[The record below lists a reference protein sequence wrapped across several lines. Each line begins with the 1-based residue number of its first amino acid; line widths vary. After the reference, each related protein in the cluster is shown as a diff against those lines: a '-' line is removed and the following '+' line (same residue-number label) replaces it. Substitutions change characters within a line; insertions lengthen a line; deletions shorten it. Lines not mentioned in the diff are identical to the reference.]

1 MNREDRRALGSV
13 RYHVAGKGYFERRVL
28 KRTAGAWSLWALAVG
43 AVVSGNFFGWNL
55 GLAVGGFGGLAI
67 ATAIAAVMYL
77 CLCVSLAELSAA
89 LPHSG
94 GAYSF
99 GRAAMGPWAGLVAGL
114 AGTLVYVV
122 TPAAIAVAI
131 GGYLG
136 AIFDDLFGVGIAGPV
151 WSLLAYALFVGLN
164 LWSGELAFKVAI
176 ATTFAALAILAIFW
190 IGALPHFSWEQA
202 LDIPPRDGNGLW
214 RPFGWSGV
222 AAALPFAIWFYL
234 AVELLPLAAEETH
247 DPKQDLPK
255 GLLYSIATLI
265 GASLLT
271 LLLCA
276 GIAPGAEAA
285 GSARAPLSLAF
296 QTVFGERIG
305 TSLLALIA
313 LAGLIA
319 SFHCLIYA
327 YGRNIYAL
335 SRAGYLPHWLSLT
348 HATRRTPQRALIA
361 GALLGYLLALSIS
374 LGRSLFGL
382 PVGAALLDMAVLG
395 ATIAYL
401 LQMAS
406 FVLLRRKLPDIER
419 PYVSPLGTAGACLAG
434 AIALMVLVTLLAQS
448 NQLAIFGCALWFA
461 AGLTYFALH
470 GRKTLVYAP
479 EEAFA
484 VKHPTAQEPKKTL
497 DAALP

>member
-13 RYHVAGKGYFERRVL
+13 RYHVAGKGYFEQRGLR
-28 KRTAGAWSLWALAVG
+28 RTAGAWSLWALGVG
-43 AVVSGNFFGWNL
+43 AVVSGDFFGWNL
-55 GLAVGGFGGLAI
+55 GLAAGGFGGLVI
-67 ATAIAAVMYL
+67 ATAIVAAMYL

-99 GRAAMGPWAGLVAGL
+99 CRAAMGPWAGLVAGL
-114 AGTLVYVV
+114 AATLVYVL
-122 TPAAIAVAI
+122 TPAVIAVAI

-164 LWSGELAFKVAI
+164 LWSVELAFKVAVV
-176 ATTFAALAILAIFW
+176 AAFVALAILAIFW
-190 IGALPHFSWEQA
+190 VGAVPYFSWDHA
-202 LDIPPRDGNGLW
+202 LDIPPSDGNGLW
-214 RPFGWSGV
+214 LPFGWSGA
-222 AAALPFAIWFYL
+222 AAALPFAIWFFL
-234 AVELLPLAAEETH
+234 AIELLPLAAEETH

-255 GLLYSIATLI
+255 GLLYGILTLI
-265 GASLLT
+265 VAALLT
-271 LLLCA
+271 LLLSA
-276 GIAPGAEAA
+276 GVAPGAEAV
-285 GSARAPLSLAF
+285 GNARAPLSLAF
-296 QTVFGERIG
+296 RTVFGEGIG
-305 TSLLALIA
+305 VTLPALIA

-335 SRAGYLPHWLSLT
+335 SRAGYFPHWLSLT
-348 HATRRTPQRALIA
+348 HATRKTPQSALVA
-361 GALLGYLLALSIS
+361 GALPGYLLALAIS

-382 PVGAALLDMAVLG
+382 PIGAALLEMAVLG
-395 ATIAYL
+395 ATISYL
-401 LQMAS
+401 LQMLS
-406 FVLLRRKLPDIER
+406 FVLLRRKLPEIER
-419 PYVSPLGTAGACLAG
+419 PYVSPLGNAGACLAG
-434 AIALMVLVTLLAQS
+434 AIALTVLVTLLAKS
-448 NQLAIFGCALWFA
+448 NPLAVVGCALWFA

-484 VKHPTAQEPKKTL
+484 VKHLSAQEPKKTL